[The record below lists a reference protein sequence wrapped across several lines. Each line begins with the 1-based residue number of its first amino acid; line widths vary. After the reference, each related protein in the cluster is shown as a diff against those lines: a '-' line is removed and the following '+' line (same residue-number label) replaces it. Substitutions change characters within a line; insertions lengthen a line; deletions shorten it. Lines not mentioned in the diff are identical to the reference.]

1 MKAYFL
7 NIPNEERNN
16 ILDQHKSIYNGYQT
30 SYGTNAE
37 QPLFVQDLANDK
49 GGITVNNKGE
59 VKKYTHMKINEEI
72 DEMELDM
79 IGDGPMDLEAGVMD
93 DEMTEG
99 MFEYSGY
106 GAGDEN
112 YMLKY
117 HLGALKKLLHQAK
130 IDETPEEELDWLY
143 NRIEKLENQIANA
156 NSDEEIS
163 EGKPE
168 YKLRVDF
175 HDELGGDEEMNE
187 SVKSQVNESL
197 NWFKRFSKYN

>member
-7 NIPNEERNN
+7 NVPNEEREN
-16 ILDQHKSIYNGYQT
+16 ILNQHKNVYDGYV
-30 SYGTNAE
+30 TNYAKPHE
-37 QPLFVQDLANDK
+37 QPLYIQDFANDK
-49 GGITVNNKGE
+49 DGITVSNKGV
-59 VKKYTHMKINEEI
+59 VKRYTNMGINENI
-72 DEMELDM
+72 DEIELDT
-79 IGDGPMDLEAGVMD
+79 IGDGPMDFESGVFD
-93 DEMTEG
+93 EEMTEG
-99 MFEYSGY
+99 MFEYSGW

-143 NRIEKLENQIANA
+143 AKIEKLENQIADA

-163 EGKPE
+163 EGEPE

-197 NWFKRFSKYN
+197 NWFKRFTKYN

>member
-30 SYGTNAE
+30 SYGTKAE

-93 DEMTEG
+93 EEMYEEDTE
-99 MFEYSGY
+99 
-106 GAGDEN
+106 
-112 YMLKY
+112 
-117 HLGALKKLLHQAK
+117 
-130 IDETPEEELDWLY
+130 
-143 NRIEKLENQIANA
+143 EKPSYDVE
-156 NSDEEIS
+156 
-163 EGKPE
+163 
-168 YKLRVDF
+168 VDF
-175 HDELGGDEEMNE
+175 YDELGNEEMNE
-187 SVKSQVNESL
+187 SVKSQVSESL